1 MSGRRGVARIVH
13 ERNGMTARV
22 NQLSVEAA
30 FQWMQRF
37 VAREW
42 ALLLP
47 VALAFF
53 ALPGLVVDLAFPNAM
68 QLLLPGT
75 PPGTAGQG
83 TAMIAML
90 GAVAVYALGSLAVT
104 ALALLPGISV
114 QEAIARALRRWPL
127 LVGAALLVSA
137 GVLLVM
143 TVCALLL
150 GHVLSVAALQQLL
163 LIVVVIGG
171 AMLWVRLAVMV
182 PVLVERSL
190 APVRAIRTSWDM
202 TRGAFWRLLGAMLL
216 YLIGGAIVTAA
227 LSSALGVVI
236 VLLGKAAGAPE
247 VGVVISAVLFRV
259 VAAAVSTGFQ
269 LLVAG
274 LYRQLVSGRG

>member
-1 MSGRRGVARIVH
+1 MK
-13 ERNGMTARV
+13 ARV
-22 NQLSVEAA
+22 KRLSVEAA

-53 ALPGLVVDLAFPNAM
+53 ALPGLVIDLAFPNAM

-75 PPGTAGQG
+75 PPGTPGQG
-83 TAMIAML
+83 TAMAAML
-90 GAVAVYALGSLAVT
+90 AAVAVYALGSLAVT
-104 ALALLPGISV
+104 ALALVPGISV
-114 QEAIARALRRWPL
+114 QEAIARAVRRWPS

-150 GHVLSVAALQQLL
+150 AHALPPLTLQQLL
-163 LIVVVIGG
+163 LAVVVVGG
-171 AMLWVRLAVMV
+171 AVLWVRLAVMG
-182 PVLVERSL
+182 PVLVERFL
-190 APVRAIRTSWDM
+190 PPVRALRVTWEA
-202 TRGAFWRLLGAMLL
+202 TRGAFWRLLGAMAL
-216 YLIGGAIVTAA
+216 YLLGGAIVTTA
-227 LSSALGVVI
+227 LSSALGVVV
-236 VLLGKAAGAPE
+236 VLAAKLAGAPT
-247 VGVVISAVLFRV
+247 VGQVVSAILFRV
-259 VAAAVSTGFQ
+259 IAAAVSTGFQ

-274 LYRQLVSGRG
+274 LYRQLGDGRG